1 MTFNIKPQI
10 IMGIDPDVEAS
21 GLGIIKSIAK
31 DGICELTVDYKTLPL
46 PELVEEIA
54 LFSRY
59 PSSHPV
65 RIFIEAGWLNKGN
78 WHLNPHDSKQVAAA
92 KGRQAGRNH
101 QLGLDL
107 CALLDHRGIPHTEV
121 LPLVKCWKGKDRKI
135 THEELD
141 TIVRWVNG
149 NGLPRSRSNQ
159 EERDALLLAWEKS
172 GLPIKC

>member
-10 IMGIDPDVEAS
+10 IIGIDPDVYAS
-21 GLGIIKSIAK
+21 GLGIINTTSTA
-31 DGICELTVDYKTLPL
+31 GLTVDYMTLPL
-46 PELVEEIA
+46 PKLVEQLAEA
-54 LFSRY
+54 YTY
-59 PSSHPV
+59 PYPTACPV

-78 WHLNPHDSKQVAAA
+78 WHLNPHDSKKLAAA

-121 LPLVKCWKGKDRKI
+121 LPLIKCWKGKDRKI

-149 NGLPRSRSNQ
+149 TGLPRSRSNQ